1 MEPNYKL
8 IGQRIKVQ
16 REKRNMTQERLSE
29 QSGFSPTHISNL
41 ENGWTKPSVSSLVR
55 IANALSVSADTL
67 LCDSLIRSEPVFDAQ
82 LMGELSDCTPWESGV
97 ILDTVRNLKRSLRQH
112 RPSDPQ

>member
-67 LCDSLIRSEPVFDAQ
+67 LCDSLVRSEPVFDAQ

-97 ILDTVRNLKRSLRQH
+97 ILDTVRTLQALPASTSSH
-112 RPSDPQ
+112 DPQ

>member
-41 ENGWTKPSVSSLVR
+41 ENG
-55 IANALSVSADTL
+55 
-67 LCDSLIRSEPVFDAQ
+67 
-82 LMGELSDCTPWESGV
+82 
-97 ILDTVRNLKRSLRQH
+97 
-112 RPSDPQ
+112 